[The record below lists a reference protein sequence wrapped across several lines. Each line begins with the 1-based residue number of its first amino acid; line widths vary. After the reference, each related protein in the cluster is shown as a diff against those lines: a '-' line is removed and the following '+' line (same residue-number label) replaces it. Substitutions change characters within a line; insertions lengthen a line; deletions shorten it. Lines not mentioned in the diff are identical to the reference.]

1 MHSAGLRKQV
11 DVAPTL
17 LWSAAWLALVHLLDT
32 RAADGSVLEAGVVV
46 DRPALAA
53 RVGRGAFADM
63 GAHGWR
69 SFRASD
75 SRLGRELDSAWRAIQ
90 AELGDGQGDTEVRI
104 LRLPLGSVA
113 PATSAHRPPA

>member
-1 MHSAGLRKQV
+1 MARCWRQASSSIGLPSRRASGA
-11 DVAPTL
+11 AP
-17 LWSAAWLALVHLLDT
+17 S
-32 RAADGSVLEAGVVV
+32 
-46 DRPALAA
+46 P
-53 RVGRGAFADM
+53 DM